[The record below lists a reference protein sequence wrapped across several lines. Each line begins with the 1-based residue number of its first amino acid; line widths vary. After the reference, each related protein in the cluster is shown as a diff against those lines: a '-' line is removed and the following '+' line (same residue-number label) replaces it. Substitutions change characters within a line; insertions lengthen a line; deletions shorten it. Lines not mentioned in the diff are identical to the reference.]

1 MGMHDESWCGS
12 CGTSLPYAD
21 HDVFC
26 GSCVADDFEKF
37 VGSFIKYLGNH
48 VERLIR
54 TSEEA
59 KAGVELDEDEYFES
73 DAYYQG
79 AIETAREILLEI
91 EERFRNA

>member
-1 MGMHDESWCGS
+1 MHDESWCGS

-26 GSCVADDFEKF
+26 GSCVSDDFEKF
-37 VGSFIKYLGNH
+37 VGSLIKYLGNH

>member
-26 GSCVADDFEKF
+26 GSCVSDDFENF
-37 VGSFIKYLGNH
+37 VGSFIKYFTNH
-48 VERLIR
+48 LDRLVK

-59 KAGVELDEDEYFES
+59 KAGIEIDEDEHFES
-73 DAYYQG
+73 DDYYQG
-79 AIETAREILLEI
+79 AIETTQEFLAELN
-91 EERFRNA
+91 ERFRNV